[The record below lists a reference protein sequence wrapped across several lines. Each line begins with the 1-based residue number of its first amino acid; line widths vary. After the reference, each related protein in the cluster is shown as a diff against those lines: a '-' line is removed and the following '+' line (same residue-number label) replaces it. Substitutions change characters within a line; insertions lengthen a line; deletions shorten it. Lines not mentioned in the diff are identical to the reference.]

1 LTVDLSKTDFR
12 KLTHATRSL
21 VVVDMVESVR
31 LVEQDEDELI
41 SRWLAFLEH
50 VNAEILP
57 ACGGQM
63 VKSLGDGML
72 LEFDHAQGAVRAA
85 LWIQKSA
92 EQKNAGYA
100 PDQHILLRMGVETGD
115 VVRGQGDVFGRGVNR
130 AARLATLAAPGEVV
144 ASAGVRAQIT
154 PVLDAEMEDLGD
166 CYLRHVNTPVRAY
179 RVGPP
184 GPLPQPD
191 AAPPL
196 LRDLLPS
203 LAVVP
208 FSSFNDDQTH
218 FMLGEILAEEMISEI
233 SRSQELCVISRLSTT
248 AFRDRGL
255 QVQEIGRRLNANY
268 VVSGDYRAQ
277 QGALILNVEIA
288 DAHTGQ
294 VAQSRQYRAK
304 LNTILRGKREFIDQV
319 VSEISAAIMTREAV
333 SAQTQPLPT
342 LKNYTLLLG
351 AISLM
356 HRLSP
361 PDFNRARRMLDAL
374 IERATRQAIPQAW
387 LAKWHVLRVQQG
399 WSPDP
404 IEDARQALRCTS
416 LALNADPNCSLAL
429 AIDGFVHTNLLKKLD
444 VAESRYERAIE
455 ANPNDSLAWLLK
467 GTLHAF
473 RGEGQPAVDSAQ
485 RALRL
490 SPLDPHRYFYD
501 SLAAT
506 SYLAAH
512 QFTRALQSAKRS
524 LKANRTHTSTWR
536 ALAIAQWNL
545 GQHEEAR
552 QTVQTLM
559 SLDPSLTI
567 QSWRER
573 SPSSDFPI
581 GHEWAEAL
589 RNAGVPA

>member
-1 LTVDLSKTDFR
+1 MTVNLSRTDLRT
-12 KLTHATRSL
+12 LTHATRSL

-31 LVEQDEDELI
+31 LVEQHEDELI
-41 SRWLAFLEH
+41 GRWLAFMEH
-50 VNAEILP
+50 VSDEILP
-57 ACGGQM
+57 VCGGQL

-72 LEFDHAQGAVRAA
+72 LEFDHAQGAVKAA
-85 LWIQKSA
+85 LWIQQSA
-92 EQKNAGYA
+92 LERNAGYA
-100 PDQHILLRMGVETGD
+100 PDQHILLRVGIETGD
-115 VVRGQGDVFGRGVNR
+115 VIRGQGDVFGRGVNR

-154 PVLDAEMEDLGD
+154 PVLDAEIEDLGD

-184 GPLPQPD
+184 GPLPRPD
-191 AAPPL
+191 AGPP
-196 LRDLLPS
+196 LRDLMPS

-208 FSSFNDDQTH
+208 FSSLNEQQDH
-218 FMLGEILAEEMISEI
+218 FMLGEILAEEMISEM

-268 VVSGDYRAQ
+268 IVSGDYRTQ

-288 DAHTGQ
+288 DALTGQ

-304 LNTILRGKREFIDQV
+304 LNAILRGKREFIDQIIA
-319 VSEISAAIMTREAV
+319 ELSAAVMTREAL

-351 AISLM
+351 AVSLM

-361 PDFNRARRMLDAL
+361 PDFARARRMLDAL
-374 IERATRQAIPQAW
+374 IERATRQAVPQAW

-404 IEDARQALRCTS
+404 VDDARQALRCTS

-444 VAESRYERAIE
+444 VAQSRYERAIE

-473 RGEGQPAVDSAQ
+473 RGEGQPAVAAAQ
-485 RALRL
+485 HALRL

-536 ALAIAQWNL
+536 ALAIAQWSL
-545 GQHEEAR
+545 GQHDEAR
-552 QTVQTLM
+552 KTVQGLM

-567 QSWRER
+567 RSWRER
-573 SPSSDFPI
+573 SPSADFAI
-581 GHEWAEAL
+581 GQEWAEAL
-589 RNAGVPA
+589 GHAGVPA